1 MKTGKNKY
9 NIEFG
14 GNIMEKVCPV
24 CNNLERKVCKCEK
37 CSDIMTDKGII
48 QEYFDDYS
56 ANMEINDHD
65 KFCVHIYQCSNC
77 NFYRRIKINKILI

>member
-1 MKTGKNKY
+1 
-9 NIEFG
+9 
-14 GNIMEKVCPV
+14 MEKVCPV
-24 CNNLERKVCKCEK
+24 CNNLERKICKCEK
-37 CSDIMTDKGII
+37 CSAIMKDKGII

-77 NFYRRIKINKILI
+77 NFYERIKIKKILI